1 MWNTGTSVGQDSKC
15 LSAFGPRPQTIYLQ
29 QSEFWKRDNSLF
41 WRGLR
46 RVEEES
52 LGRRGRVRG
61 WETNKMWCT
70 LSGSCE
76 AGSFRAAHIFQ
87 DAFSL
92 RCPTPDTPVPSFQ
105 PRPLLHHQPGEGA
118 GAWQRSQFSWISF
131 TVIFINLNA
140 QGAEGDWRKLFFRWF
155 LSDFCGYSFLEQ
167 EAGEI

>member
-1 MWNTGTSVGQDSKC
+1 MWNIGTSAGQDSKC
-15 LSAFGPRPQTIYLQ
+15 LSVFRSSAPNYLLAT
-29 QSEFWKRDNSLF
+29 EPSLETRQF
-41 WRGLR
+41 
-46 RVEEES
+46 S
-52 LGRRGRVRG
+52 LLAGVAERRGRELGKERQSQG

-70 LSGSCE
+70 LSGSCK

-92 RCPTPDTPVPSFQ
+92 RCPTPDTPMPSFQ